1 MQLVLGLVKAL
12 GLLGSQG
19 RHPKGSIPPSWVL
32 RDEYEFAGLEWGKG
46 TPGRGTRGCG
56 RHGHGIFREQWGLLA
71 GGGVRKPL
79 GCEGGRKEVEA
90 GAVGWGQM
98 ITLAMTTKRE

>member
-1 MQLVLGLVKAL
+1 MWLQKRAVEPTGKSGQA
-12 GLLGSQG
+12 SQR
-19 RHPKGSIPPSWVL
+19 RHSPSWVL

-46 TPGRGTRGCG
+46 TPGRGTREFGK
-56 RHGHGIFREQWGLLA
+56 HGHGIFREQWGLLA

-79 GCEGGRKEVEA
+79 GCEGGRREVEA

-98 ITLAMTTKRE
+98 ITNLSNED